1 MVATQSTASSSTLTE
16 SSSPESNRNTGD
28 FSTSLSLTSTASS
41 STVTNTRPSFTEW
54 TTGSLSTSSSLTS
67 TASSSTVTHTSSSN
81 SDQSSSSN
89 SDSSSSPSSDSSSPS
104 SDSSSSPSSES
115 PSPSSSDSSSSPSS
129 DSSSPSSSDSSSS
142 PSSDSSSPPSSDSS
156 SPPSSDSSSSR
167 SSDSPSSPSS
177 DSSSPP
183 SSDSSSPPSSD
194 SSSSRSSD
202 SSSSSS
208 LDSSSSPSSDSSS
221 APSSDSSS
229 PSSDSSSP
237 PSSDSSSSPS
247 SDSSSSPSS
256 DSSSSPPS
264 DSSSSPP
271 SDSSSLLSSDSSS
284 SPSADSSS
292 SPSSDSSSSPSSDSS
307 SSPSQDL
314 SSLSSD
320 SDLSSSPSSESSSS
334 SGSNWSSSFSPDS
347 PSSKSGT
354 LPAARQSSGESTYS
368 DSSYSS
374 GSGPS
379 SLLSRK
385 TSDSSSS
392 GSTWSSPSSSSS
404 TSDSQSRMLSML
416 SSQSSSETDS
426 HGHVFEYVCAWP
438 SHIVAVEPVD
448 LAGAGGEDS
457 LLGPPDAYPC
467 YTTAPSTVP
476 SFSYIIFDV
485 AEPMFVRRIVVYML
499 RGVETLEY
507 IMLYDLDT
515 SGFEYVWE
523 VYNPIVTDCDTG
535 IISAELDFNEI
546 WTDSVALTFNGDW
559 SDNGIEVDAIQVYG
573 TRSTPSNVR
582 IVEGDSLTLGRIEVF
597 DPSRTLWGTV
607 CRGGD
612 LDTRTG
618 EVLAEQLGQD
628 GFDRFGSDG
637 EFPPS
642 LYVATVKNP
651 QCGLTDGNI
660 LNCHQNPGS
669 CDITHVGIKF
679 TESTLPLCEG
689 TGLEDS
695 EVECSCH
702 KTISNAYGS
711 SCMGYGKKCS
721 PIFISRTA
729 DIDVHMYEPP
739 TDAILQANA
748 ETTKGNITSPV
759 PPTTQGE
766 TTAEGTTFA
775 ESTVKETT
783 TWNVTSETVTF
794 PGTTVGNST
803 LIPQTTHEETTLPET
818 SVKETTVGEFTA
830 EETTPVGITTAETTL
845 GELPAAETTPV
856 EINAAKTTLGKFVT
870 AQTTSV
876 KVTAAETTLGDF
888 IAAETTSVGVTTSE
902 TTSGQITA
910 VDTTLPEVTA
920 AETTLGEFT
929 AAETTLVEVIAADTT
944 LGEMTLIEVT
954 EAETTLGEV
963 TTAELTSVNTF
974 TVWNTETVSSVD
986 GTVVSEAFVTELARE
1001 TLDPEGSG
1009 DYYNST
1015 LMLPMDSHDVLEGHP
1030 DSATTKHCAS
1040 LDCPK
1045 NSRYNDAELVDL
1057 RGASVSASTSKV
1069 NHNPERAF
1077 LQQIITDPL
1086 DLDFLHDNHFLPD
1099 YADFNG
1105 WRAKDDD
1112 TQQPFIQVEFDRVV
1126 TIQGMAILGGQ
1137 GSSARVETLKVAY
1150 SDTRKFAWKYIYE
1163 DRSTNPLVFHLDYAP
1178 GYAELMLNP
1187 WREATA
1193 LILFPQTW
1201 KDAIWMRIF
1210 IVGATYD
1217 GGPIPFGMESGQIGN
1232 ALITASSYLD
1242 EDHAPGKGRL
1252 NGPSSWCA
1260 ASGDS
1265 DPWIKIDLTTRAHI
1279 DKFLVQGLADSS
1291 IDHPAASGSYPTELK
1306 FKASEVDTPGNEF
1319 FFKMDVQVG
1328 KKRSRDGQ

>member
-1 MVATQSTASSSTLTE
+1 MVATQSTVSSSTLTE
-16 SSSPESNRNTGD
+16 SSSTESNRNTD
-28 FSTSLSLTSTASS
+28 DLSTSLSLTSTASS
-41 STVTNTRPSFTEW
+41 STVANTSPSSTEW

-67 TASSSTVTHTSSSN
+67 TDSSSTLTNTRPSSTEWTTRSLSTSPSLTSTVSSSTVTNTSSSN

-89 SDSSSSPSSDSSSPS
+89 SDPSLLPSSDPSSSPSSDPSSPS
-104 SDSSSSPSSES
+104 SDSSSSPL
-115 PSPSSSDSSSSPSS
+115 SDSSSSPSS
-129 DSSSPSSSDSSSS
+129 DSSSSPLSDSSSS
-142 PSSDSSSPPSSDSS
+142 PSSDSSSASSDSS
-156 SPPSSDSSSSR
+156 SSPPLDSSSLPSSDSLSLPSSDSSSSR
-167 SSDSPSSPSS
+167 ASDSLSS
-177 DSSSPP
+177 
-183 SSDSSSPPSSD
+183 
-194 SSSSRSSD
+194 
-202 SSSSSS
+202 
-208 LDSSSSPSSDSSS
+208 
-221 APSSDSSS
+221 
-229 PSSDSSSP
+229 

-256 DSSSSPPS
+256 DSSSSP
-264 DSSSSPP
+264 
-271 SDSSSLLSSDSSS
+271 
-284 SPSADSSS
+284 
-292 SPSSDSSSSPSSDSS
+292 SSDSSSSPSSDSS
-307 SSPSQDL
+307 SSPSSNL

-320 SDLSSSPSSESSSS
+320 SDLSSVPSSDSWSNSGSPSFSTSGVSTTRSSDSSSSPSSESSSS
-334 SGSNWSSSFSPDS
+334 SGSKWSSSFSSDS
-347 PSSKSGT
+347 PSSKSGS
-354 LPAARQSSGESTYS
+354 LPSMRQSSGESTYS

-379 SLLSRK
+379 SLLLRKTSDSSSSGSIWSSPSSSSTSRQ

-392 GSTWSSPSSSSS
+392 GSTWSSPSSSS
-404 TSDSQSRMLSML
+404 TSDSPSRMLSM
-416 SSQSSSETDS
+416 SSSLLSSETDS

-438 SHIVAVEPVD
+438 SYIVAVEPVE

-457 LLGPPDAYPC
+457 LIGPPDAYPC
-467 YTTAPSTVP
+467 YTAAPSTAP

-499 RGVETLEY
+499 RGVEALEY

-679 TESTLPLCEG
+679 TENTLPICGG

-721 PIFISRTA
+721 PIFISRTG
-729 DIDVHMYEPP
+729 DIDVHLYVAP
-739 TDAILQANA
+739 TDATLQANA
-748 ETTKGNITSPV
+748 ETTKVNITSPV
-759 PPTTQGE
+759 TPTTQGE
-766 TTAEGTTFA
+766 TTAEETTFA

-783 TWNVTSETVTF
+783 TWNVTSETATF
-794 PGTTVGNST
+794 PGTTVGNTT
-803 LIPQTTHEETTLPET
+803 LIPQTTHEETTLPES
-818 SVKETTVGEFTA
+818 SVEETALGDLTA
-830 EETTPVGITTAETTL
+830 EETTP
-845 GELPAAETTPV
+845 
-856 EINAAKTTLGKFVT
+856 
-870 AQTTSV
+870 
-876 KVTAAETTLGDF
+876 
-888 IAAETTSVGVTTSE
+888 VGVTTSE

-910 VDTTLPEVTA
+910 VEATLPEVTA

-929 AAETTLVEVIAADTT
+929 AAETTLVEVTAAETT
-944 LGEMTLIEVT
+944 LGGMTLIEVT

-963 TTAELTSVNTF
+963 TTAELTSVNSF

-1001 TLDPEGSG
+1001 TLEPEGSG

-1015 LMLPMDSHDVLEGHP
+1015 LMLPMDSHDGLEGHP
-1030 DSATTKHCAS
+1030 ASATTRHCAS

-1045 NSRYNDAELVDL
+1045 NSRYNDTELVDL

-1069 NHNPERAF
+1069 NHDPEKAF
-1077 LQQIITDPL
+1077 LQQIIMDPL
-1086 DLDFLHDNHFLPD
+1086 DLDYLHDNHFLPD

-1112 TQQPFIQVEFDRVV
+1112 IQQPFIQVEFDRVV
-1126 TIQGMAILGGQ
+1126 TIQGMVILGGQ

-1150 SDTRKFAWKYIYE
+1150 SDTRKFALKYIYE

-1187 WREATA
+1187 WREATG

-1210 IVGATYD
+1210 FVGATYD
-1217 GGPIPFGMESGQIGN
+1217 GSPIPFGMESGTIGN

-1242 EDHAPGKGRL
+1242 EDHAPREG
-1252 NGPSSWCA
+1252 
-1260 ASGDS
+1260 ASQ
-1265 DPWIKIDLTTRAHI
+1265 RALC
-1279 DKFLVQGLADSS
+1279 LVCR
-1291 IDHPAASGSYPTELK
+1291 P
-1306 FKASEVDTPGNEF
+1306 
-1319 FFKMDVQVG
+1319 
-1328 KKRSRDGQ
+1328 R